1 MKRKTVRHYQLKQH
15 WAKMWKTRPS
25 LMARHLQRL
34 NATRRLQKAKRVE
47 RVSQVIKRLPA
58 AFPAS
63 QSRGLMAA
71 ALVSLG
77 LEATPARI
85 KRLRVYAVRYGLM
98 TFDQASQVWKRAID
112 LPR

>member
-15 WAKMWKTRPS
+15 WAKMWKTRPT
-25 LMARHLQRL
+25 LMARHLAGL

-47 RVSQVIKRLPA
+47 RVTQVIKRLPA

-63 QSRGLMAA
+63 QSKGLMAA

-77 LEATPARI
+77 LEATPARL
-85 KRLRVYAVRYGLM
+85 KRLRVYSVRYGLL
-98 TFDQASQVWKRAID
+98 TFDRASKVWKRAFD

>member
-15 WAKMWKTRPS
+15 WAKMWKTKPT
-25 LMARHLQRL
+25 LMARHLGRL
-34 NATRRLQKAKRVE
+34 NAHRRLLKTRRVE
-47 RVSQVIKRLPA
+47 RVSQVISRLPA

-77 LEATPARI
+77 LEATPARL

-98 TFDQASQVWKRAID
+98 TYDPARKLWKRAID